1 MMYEYIPQS
10 IEKWYSTVNREFI
23 ENYEQRLILFS
34 RYLADKGLLV
44 TFKRDNM
51 GVTENGDAKYY
62 LDTNFSIDTTIDK
75 LALKKKYK
83 EAYYLLN
90 YSCNTSTGLFP
101 IMTCILFILFTY
113 FCMKM
118 F

>member
-10 IEKWYSTVNREFI
+10 LEKWYSTVNREFI

-44 TFKRDNM
+44 TFKRENM

-62 LDTNFSIDTTIDK
+62 LDTNFSIDTTVDK

-83 EAYYLLN
+83 EEIRHLIQYYIDKKN
-90 YSCNTSTGLFP
+90 AMKSQNTSKHLPT
-101 IMTCILFILFTY
+101 
-113 FCMKM
+113 
-118 F
+118 